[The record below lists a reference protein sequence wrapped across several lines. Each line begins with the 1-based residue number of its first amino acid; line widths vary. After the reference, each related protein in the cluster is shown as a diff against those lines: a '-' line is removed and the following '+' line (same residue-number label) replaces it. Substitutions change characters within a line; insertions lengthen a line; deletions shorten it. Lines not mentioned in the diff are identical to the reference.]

1 MDRVVGLDLGEKISY
16 CEVKDGKVVKRA
28 TVGSLSELV
37 PLLGPN
43 TPSAKVAFE
52 ACREAWRVHDELLAW
67 GHEPLMID
75 TTRAR
80 SLGIGQ
86 HKRKTDRIDAE
97 TIALAL
103 EVGRIPLAHVLSP
116 HRRELRRHLGVRRA
130 LVETR
135 AQFITTIRGLVRE
148 QGLRLP
154 DCHSKNFL
162 QHLREAKLGEATRA
176 LIAPL
181 ETLLEQLTPRIEE
194 TERKLE
200 QLCAQEPVI
209 RRLSTVPG
217 VALIVSA
224 AFVSVVDEAKRFHD
238 AHQVESYLGLVP
250 SEDTSI
256 KRRLGSITK
265 QGNGYVRALLI
276 QAAHCIFRLRADDPL
291 KRWAETVEARRGY
304 KIAVVAVARRLV
316 GILWAMWRDGAIYN
330 PTKLGHASAS
340 GLSSHADELK
350 NDAAQMRADV
360 SPTGNRHRATR
371 PAKRAKTC
379 REVSMT

>member
-1 MDRVVGLDLGEKISY
+1 VGLDLGAKISY
-16 CEVKDGKVVKRA
+16 CEVKDSKVVKRA
-28 TVGSLSELV
+28 TVGGIAELV
-37 PLLGPN
+37 HLLGPN

-52 ACREAWRVHDELLAW
+52 ACREAWLVYDQLLAW

-97 TIALAL
+97 TIALAV

-148 QGLRLP
+148 QGHHLP
-154 DCHSKNFL
+154 DCRPHNFL
-162 QHLREAKLGEATRA
+162 QHVREAKLGEATRA

-181 ETLLEQLTPRIEE
+181 EALLEHLTPRIEE

-200 QLCAQEPVI
+200 QLCAKEPVI
-209 RRLSTVPG
+209 GRLSTVPG
-217 VALIVSA
+217 VGLIVAA
-224 AFVSVVDEAKRFHD
+224 AFVSVVDEAKRFQG

-256 KRRLGSITK
+256 KRKLGSITK
-265 QGNGYVRALLI
+265 QGNSYLRALMI

-291 KRWAETVEARRGY
+291 KRWAQGVEARRGY

-316 GILWAMWRDGAIYN
+316 GILWAMWRDGAVYN
-330 PTKLGHASAS
+330 PTKLGKASAN
-340 GLSSHADELK
+340 GLSSRAEQLK
-350 NDAAQMRADV
+350 NEAAQMRADV
-360 SPTGNRHRATR
+360 SPTGNRRTPTRA
-371 PAKRAKTC
+371 AKATKTC